1 LILFA
6 KTEDKLL
13 KWTTKISDNISR
25 KYKIPMKDKKAILAG
40 ESVTDGFAVL
50 IVCVRAIVQICEVH
64 VEVSLW

>member
-1 LILFA
+1 
-6 KTEDKLL
+6 
-13 KWTTKISDNISR
+13 
-25 KYKIPMKDKKAILAG
+25 MKDKKAILAG